1 MMKYCVNAR
10 RFRALSGTNLSVRAR
25 LLKEAN
31 LVVVKI
37 GTGILNDGQYRLA
50 SGRIRQIVGQIARAK
65 KEGREVVV
73 VSSGAVGA
81 GMEALGYSRRP
92 SRLEE
97 LQACAAVGQSR
108 LMAIYQEHF
117 AGHDIQTAQVLLTHS
132 DLEDHERHLNARNTI
147 MALLARGVVPV
158 VNENDAVSFTEL
170 TVGDNDKLSALVSV
184 LLPADLLVLLTSVEG
199 LVRNFG
205 QPNAKLVAT
214 VKKIDT
220 TTRKMAGGT
229 VSVMGVGGMLSKLDA
244 ASIVMRSGI
253 PMLIGNGAHRAV
265 LSKIFSGQK
274 VGTFFEPATGKLKGR
289 KRWIAFFH
297 YPDGALIVD
306 EGAKAALQ
314 ERGTSLLSAGIV
326 GLEGSFT
333 EGEVVKICDLN
344 GTEFA
349 RGVVKFSRKKM
360 EDNPGKIAVH
370 RNYLVML

>member
-1 MMKYCVNAR
+1 MKYCVNAR
-10 RFRALSGTNLSVRAR
+10 RFRALSGTNTSVRAR
-25 LLKEAN
+25 LIKEAN

-37 GTGILNDGQYRLA
+37 GTGILNDSQYRLA
-50 SGRIRQIVGQIARAK
+50 SGRIRQIVGQVARAK

-92 SRLEE
+92 GRLEE

-117 AGHDIQTAQVLLTHS
+117 ASHGIQTAQVLLTHS

-147 MALLARGVVPV
+147 MALLGRGVVPV

-170 TVGDNDKLSALVSV
+170 TVGDNDKLSALVAV
-184 LLPADLLVLLTSVEG
+184 LLPADLLVLLTSAEG

-205 QPNAKLVAT
+205 QSNAKVVST
-214 VKKIDT
+214 VKNIDA
-220 TTRKMAGGT
+220 TTRKLAGGT
-229 VSVMGVGGMLSKLDA
+229 RSAMSVGGMISKINA
-244 ASIVMRSGI
+244 AAIVMRAGI
-253 PMLIGNGAHRAV
+253 PMLIANGMQRAI
-265 LSKIFSGQK
+265 LSKILTGQK
-274 VGTFFEPATGKLKGR
+274 VGTFFEPARGKLKGR

-306 EGAKAALQ
+306 KGAKAALQ
-314 ERGTSLLSAGIV
+314 ERSTSLLSTGVIRC
-326 GLEGSFT
+326 EGSFE
-333 EGEVVKICDLN
+333 EGDVVKICDLN

-349 RGVVKFSRKKM
+349 RGIVKFSRKIM
-360 EDNPGKIAVH
+360 EGNPGKIAVH
-370 RNYLVML
+370 RNYLVVL